1 MKYKAA
7 IFDMDGTVLNTLDD
21 LVTALNWALEQSGH
35 RHDYQGNMVRQFFG
49 SGVNVAIQRALA
61 YEKGMPE
68 EDLVRIG
75 TPGFESVEGVSDQ
88 EVEEIATIYKPFYAE
103 HANDKTG
110 PYPGILDLLKALR
123 AKKIPTAVVSNKP
136 DEAVRILAEEVFAG
150 LFDTCIGEQD
160 GIPRKPARDMT
171 DLVLKRLNVVPEEA
185 VYIGDSE
192 VDMQTAANGGMDCIS
207 VDWGF
212 RSHSFLEE
220 RGAGPIVSDAAALE
234 AEILRS

>member
-1 MKYKAA
+1 MKYRAA

-21 LVTALNWALEQSGH
+21 LVTALNWALEQKGH
-35 RHDYQGNMVRQFFG
+35 RHDYQGRMVRQFFG

-68 EDLVRIG
+68 KELVRVG
-75 TPGFESVEGVSDQ
+75 TPGFEQIDGVSEG
-88 EVEEIATIYKPFYAE
+88 EVEQIATIYKPYYAR
-103 HANDKTG
+103 HSNDKTG
-110 PYPGILDLLKALR
+110 PYPGILHLLERLR
-123 AKKIPTAVVSNKP
+123 EEKMPTAVVSNKP
-136 DEAVRILAEEVFAG
+136 DEAVRILAEEVFDG
-150 LFDTCIGEQD
+150 LFDSYIGEQE

-171 DLVLKRLNVVPEEA
+171 DIVLRRLGVVPEEA

-234 AEILRS
+234 AEILRR